1 MQGCS
6 QESEKFARMSSKD
19 LERLETLRRLNAK
32 PGWING
38 DLYRLMY
45 KHDLFVVAYE
55 KLKSVPGNM
64 TPGADGTT
72 LDEFST
78 KTIENIVAQ
87 LRNES
92 FRFSRARRVHIESQ
106 RKNSSAG
113 HCPST
118 RQNRTRG
125 HANDP

>member
-1 MQGCS
+1 
-6 QESEKFARMSSKD
+6 
-19 LERLETLRRLNAK
+19 
-32 PGWING
+32 
-38 DLYRLMY
+38 MY

-92 FRFSRARRVHIESQ
+92 FRFSRARGVSTS
-106 RKNSSAG
+106 RKPTEKLVRWVLPLHETKSYKRS
-113 HCPST
+113 CE
-118 RQNRTRG
+118 
-125 HANDP
+125 